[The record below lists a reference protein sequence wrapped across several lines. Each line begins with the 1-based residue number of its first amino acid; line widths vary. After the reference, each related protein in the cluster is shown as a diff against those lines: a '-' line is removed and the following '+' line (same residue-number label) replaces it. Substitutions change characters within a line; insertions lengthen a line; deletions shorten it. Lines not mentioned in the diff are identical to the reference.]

1 MSSVVMRWLSYGF
14 DTHSLSFFHD
24 HFNSHHW
31 LLQTRSTERL
41 DAWLET
47 AAHSTLPKVR
57 TFTRGLRAE
66 YAFLRA
72 ALEHAWSNGQT
83 EGQITRLKFIKR
95 QMYGRASFELLRQ
108 KVLYHPGST

>member
-1 MSSVVMRWLSYGF
+1 MLR
-14 DTHSLSFFHD
+14 HIRQEEAIQ
-24 HFNSHHW
+24 HFYDLAQEFRG
-31 LLQTRSTERL
+31 LLQARSTERL

-57 TFTRGLRAE
+57 TFTRALRSE

-72 ALEHAWSNGQT
+72 ALEHEWSNGQT